1 MMGHS
6 DLETTKIYINEIDR
20 KQDVYNNDY
29 AEYMLKMKD
38 GVEVEISN
46 SPMLSIRWE
55 DFREILSKCFDM
67 AKDGEEKFEVINRIL
82 GMAEKRMI

>member
-1 MMGHS
+1 
-6 DLETTKIYINEIDR
+6 
-20 KQDVYNNDY
+20 
-29 AEYMLKMKD
+29 
-38 GVEVEISN
+38 
-46 SPMLSIRWE
+46 MLSIRWE

>member
-1 MMGHS
+1 
-6 DLETTKIYINEIDR
+6 
-20 KQDVYNNDY
+20 
-29 AEYMLKMKD
+29 MKD

-55 DFREILSKCFDM
+55 DFREILSRCWDM
-67 AKDGEEKFEVINRIL
+67 AQNGEDKFNGINKLI